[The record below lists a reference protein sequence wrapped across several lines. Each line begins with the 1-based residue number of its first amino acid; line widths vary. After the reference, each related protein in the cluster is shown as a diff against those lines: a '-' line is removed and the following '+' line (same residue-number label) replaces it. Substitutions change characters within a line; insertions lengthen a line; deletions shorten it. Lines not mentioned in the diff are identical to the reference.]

1 MDLYIKINRDI
12 HLYTAQQQGRERWE
26 ITAVLLLLR
35 GEEMNDLSQ
44 NQASVGSFGVAM
56 GGLTL
61 YTT

>member
-12 HLYTAQQQGRERWE
+12 RIYTAQQQGRVRWE

-44 NQASVGSFGVAM
+44 NQASVGSFASA
-56 GGLTL
+56 L
-61 YTT
+61 YILADIDV